1 LHWFNIFCRAVI
13 SVFIGLMS
21 IATLYDVIIQ
31 HFASP
36 QKNSLD
42 LDHKYDEVEHISEK
56 GNVINGYELKKNSSD
71 VPQQTNNDG
80 TEYKYK
86 LSQPELSQSVQQS
99 ETKAYKPGKGLG
111 FWCLTPLSTLF
122 QLCRGGQFYW

>member
-1 LHWFNIFCRAVI
+1 
-13 SVFIGLMS
+13 MS

-31 HFASP
+31 HFVSP

-42 LDHKYDEVEHISEK
+42 LDHKIDGVDHKADGIEHISEK
-56 GNVINGYELKKNSSD
+56 GNIINGYELKTNAPD

-86 LSQPELSQSVQQS
+86 LSQPELSLSLQESNT
-99 ETKAYKPGKGLG
+99 EAYKPGKGLEL
-111 FWCLTPLSTLF
+111 WSLTSVSTIF
-122 QLCRGGQFYW
+122 QLCLGGHFYW

>member
-1 LHWFNIFCRAVI
+1 
-13 SVFIGLMS
+13 MS

-31 HFASP
+31 HFVSP

-42 LDHKYDEVEHISEK
+42 LDHKTDGVEHIPDK
-56 GNVINGYELKKNSSD
+56 GNVINGYELKKNASD

-86 LSQPELSQSVQQS
+86 LNQPELSLSVQES
-99 ETKAYKPGKGLG
+99 DTEAYKPGKRLRLR
-111 FWCLTPLSTLF
+111 CLTPLSTLF